1 MEQTILITMTAEDL
15 RMIISEEVAKV
26 AERIE
31 PKRDLPHFLTPKE
44 ARELLRISD
53 SKMRELMGRKDFPVC
68 REFGVKIYTDELFK
82 WIHSNAKWM
91 GKNTSYFRS
100 VS

>member
-15 RMIISEEVAKV
+15 RKIISEEVAKV

-53 SKMRELMGRKDFPVC
+53 SKMRELMGRTDFPTC

-82 WIHSNAKWM
+82 WIHDNAKWM
-91 GKNTSYFRS
+91 AENSKNIRS
-100 VS
+100 VG

>member
-15 RMIISEEVAKV
+15 RNIISEEVAKV

-31 PKRDLPHFLTPKE
+31 PRRDLPHFLTREETK
-44 ARELLRISD
+44 ELLRISET
-53 SKMRELMGRKDFPVC
+53 KMCELMGRKDFPVC

-82 WIHSNAKWM
+82 WIRFNAKWLDQNR
-91 GKNTSYFRS
+91 KSIRS

>member
-15 RMIISEEVAKV
+15 RNIISEEVAKV

-31 PKRDLPHFLTPKE
+31 PKRDLPHFLT
-44 ARELLRISD
+44 REETKKLLRISET
-53 SKMRELMGRKDFPVC
+53 KMCELMGRPDFPVC
-68 REFGVKIYTDELFK
+68 REFGVKIYTDELFN
-82 WIHSNAKWM
+82 WIRSNAKWLE
-91 GKNTSYFRS
+91 KKSNYFRS

>member
-1 MEQTILITMTAEDL
+1 MDENMLVTITVGEL
-15 RMIISEEVAKV
+15 RRVVSEEVAKAV
-26 AERIE
+26 ERIE

-68 REFGVKIYTDELFK
+68 RDFGVKIYTDKLFE
-82 WIHSNAKWM
+82 WIHANAQWM
-91 GKNTSYFRS
+91 VKNSKNIRS

>member
-1 MEQTILITMTAEDL
+1 MDSKMLVTMTVEDL
-15 RMIISEEVAKV
+15 RKIVSEEVQKAV
-26 AERIE
+26 ERIE

-82 WIHSNAKWM
+82 WIHANAQWM
-91 GKNTSYFRS
+91 GKNTKYFRS

>member
-1 MEQTILITMTAEDL
+1 MEQTILITMTVEDF
-15 RMIISEEVAKV
+15 RKIIGEEVEKI

-53 SKMRELMGRKDFPVC
+53 SKMRELMGRKDFPTC

-82 WIHSNAKWM
+82 WIHDNAQWM
-91 GKNTSYFRS
+91 TKNSKNIRS